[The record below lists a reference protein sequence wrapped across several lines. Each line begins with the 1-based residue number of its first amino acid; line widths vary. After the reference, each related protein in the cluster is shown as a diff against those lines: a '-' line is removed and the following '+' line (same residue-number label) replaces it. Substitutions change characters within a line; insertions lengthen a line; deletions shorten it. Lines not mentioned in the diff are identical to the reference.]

1 MGWLA
6 LFGVVAIAFALV
18 WRYGNLPRHALEIA
32 GAMLLLGVAG
42 YAWQGAPDQPGVSLD
57 AAERPGRPADA
68 LLVEIRQQM
77 AGRFGPDAQW
87 LDLTDRLIEMGQ
99 TQTAVVAVRS
109 GLRDNRTSPAL
120 WVGLGNA
127 LVAHGNG
134 LVSPA
139 AEFAYRRAANLSP
152 EDPEAPFFYGYA
164 LAKSGQADKA
174 LAVWKPLL
182 ARTPEKASWRPR
194 LAMLV
199 AQLETI
205 EREQP

>member
-6 LFGVVAIAFALV
+6 LLGMVATAFTLV
-18 WRYGNLPRHALEIA
+18 WRYGGLPRHALEIA
-32 GAMLLLGVAG
+32 GAMLLIGVVG
-42 YAWQGAPDQPGVSLD
+42 YAWQGSPDQPGVSLD
-57 AAERPGRPADA
+57 AAERPGRPIDK
-68 LLVEIRQQM
+68 LMVETRQQM
-77 AGRFGPDAQW
+77 TGRFGQDAQW

-99 TQTAVVAVRS
+99 TQTAVVAARS
-109 GLRDNRTSPAL
+109 GLRDNRYSPAL

-127 LVAHGNG
+127 LVAHGDG

-139 AEFAYRRAANLSP
+139 AEFAYRRAANLAP
-152 EDPEAPFFYGYA
+152 EEPEAPFFYGYA

-182 ARTPEKASWRPR
+182 ARTPENAPWRAK

-199 AQLETI
+199 TQLETI
-205 EREQP
+205 ERVQP